1 MATRSTHVSILVV
14 DIEGYGR
21 RPNPIQASLRT
32 AMYDVVRGAVADCHL
47 PWDEFTALDRGD
59 GILLLV
65 PPATSPVDLAGPLIR
80 ALDEGLTEKAR
91 MFSAAHAMRLR
102 VALHAGLVEEDTHGW
117 VGEAI
122 NTTARLVDAQ
132 PLRDTLAAASRAHL
146 AFIVSDEIYRGIIRH
161 EYRFID
167 ASTFRPVRLSRKELD
182 TTAWVHVPG
191 YPAPPGLP
199 PAQTAPPPK
208 GPEPEPPVVA
218 STHIHGDQV
227 FGDKFIGNKNV
238 YGAGPA

>member
-1 MATRSTHVSILVV
+1 MRYARNRNAASIKSPCACLIASAASSRSYSDPSAITRS
-14 DIEGYGR
+14 
-21 RPNPIQASLRT
+21 
-32 AMYDVVRGAVADCHL
+32 
-47 PWDEFTALDRGD
+47 
-59 GILLLV
+59 
-65 PPATSPVDLAGPLIR
+65 
-80 ALDEGLTEKAR
+80 
-91 MFSAAHAMRLR
+91 
-102 VALHAGLVEEDTHGW
+102 
-117 VGEAI
+117 
-122 NTTARLVDAQ
+122 TARLVDAQ

-167 ASTFRPVRLSRKELD
+167 ASTFRPVRLSLKELD

-208 GPEPEPPVVA
+208 VPEPEPPVVA

>member
-1 MATRSTHVSILVV
+1 MVKSVDVAADGTVQVSVYLTVQGCPMRDQITQRVTDLPEGFRPHPTVQRILNQ
-14 DIEGYGR
+14 R
-21 RPNPIQASLRT
+21 RQMGMGEQPI
-32 AMYDVVRGAVADCHL
+32 D
-47 PWDEFTALDRGD
+47 W
-59 GILLLV
+59 
-65 PPATSPVDLAGPLIR
+65 
-80 ALDEGLTEKAR
+80 GL
-91 MFSAAHAMRLR
+91 
-102 VALHAGLVEEDTHGW
+102 
-117 VGEAI
+117 GE
-122 NTTARLVDAQ
+122 
-132 PLRDTLAAASRAHL
+132 HL

-199 PAQTAPPPK
+199 PAETAPPPK
-208 GPEPEPPVVA
+208 GPDPQPPVVA